1 MGFEVYY
8 HYNEKLE
15 DGYDKSEL
23 KTLKKRIGDPFEDV
37 SLDKLAASI
46 TAQLARRDIFISEVE
61 VYELSKKKISF
72 KETKGGIV
80 IKNKKFLF
88 DSTEAT
94 LSCVEQDSESDPSPE
109 RFPEPHTHTAQ
120 KVVSEASTLHP
131 HEILSPPRSRRAIDS
146 VVFAPEPHHI
156 PDLKRKNL
164 SLTIDKKYEVFEKKP
179 SPNGLGEMYL
189 IVDDRNKDQL
199 VPDLYFIPGSVNLF
213 GDKEL
218 DFSGSTSQREG
229 GNLLWGDAKLDS
241 GMPDIR
247 RR

>member
-15 DGYDKSEL
+15 DGYNNSEV
-23 KTLKKRIGDPFEDV
+23 KTLKKRVGDPFEDV

-94 LSCVEQDSESDPSPE
+94 FSCVEETSEPEDVAIPCNQQTVQKSPNNI
-109 RFPEPHTHTAQ
+109 
-120 KVVSEASTLHP
+120 LHP
-131 HEILSPPRSRRAIDS
+131 HEALSSSRSRRVIDS
-146 VVFAPEPHHI
+146 VAFAPEPHHI
-156 PDLKRKNL
+156 PELKRKNL
-164 SLTIDKKYEVFEKKP
+164 SLTIDKKYDVFEKKP
-179 SPNGLGEMYL
+179 SPNGIGEMYL
-189 IVDDRNKDQL
+189 ILDDKNNEQL

-218 DFSGSTSQREG
+218 GFSESLSQKEG